1 MSVSSLETTNNG
13 VALLNRPVVVT
24 LLGHVDHGKT
34 TLLDALCGT
43 KITDR
48 EVGSMTQQVRAQQ
61 LEYKNNR
68 ITFVDT
74 PGHAAFSQMRSRG
87 GQLADI
93 VILVVAADDGVM
105 AQTKEAL
112 GHARAAGVPI
122 IIAVTKTDLPSSNP
136 AKVYQQLA
144 QENLLAESLGGEVVA
159 VELSAKTTTGLEKLL
174 DMILLVAEVEGLTQ
188 DSDQFAKGV
197 VLESWLDSHQGSSV
211 LLIMKS
217 GELSLGDTLY
227 TFNGIGGKVKC
238 LLKPNFG
245 KIDKALPGEA
255 IIVTG
260 LSSQPPV
267 GSVVVG
273 EGGQSYLASLEE
285 LISQQKELASLESFS
300 VSKEKGKNLNIVLKA
315 DVLGSVEAIKES
327 LLQLSSEECSLE
339 VIFAGTGDVSESDVL
354 LAGSTGSVILGFK
367 VKFPSDIAYSA
378 KVNGVEVRLYEL
390 IFDLLDD
397 ITGALKGLLT
407 KEQEKIKGRAEV
419 VKLFPLPSGDVV
431 LGCKI
436 LGGVISVEN
445 KVQVTR
451 QGELIHKSQVSNIK
465 QGAERLHRVSTGA
478 ECGLLLKPSYHAKKG
493 DIVDRV

>member
-144 QENLLAESLGGEVVA
+144 
-159 VELSAKTTTGLEKLL
+159 
-174 DMILLVAEVEGLTQ
+174 
-188 DSDQFAKGV
+188 
-197 VLESWLDSHQGSSV
+197 
-211 LLIMKS
+211 
-217 GELSLGDTLY
+217 
-227 TFNGIGGKVKC
+227 
-238 LLKPNFG
+238 
-245 KIDKALPGEA
+245 
-255 IIVTG
+255 
-260 LSSQPPV
+260 
-267 GSVVVG
+267 
-273 EGGQSYLASLEE
+273 
-285 LISQQKELASLESFS
+285 
-300 VSKEKGKNLNIVLKA
+300 
-315 DVLGSVEAIKES
+315 
-327 LLQLSSEECSLE
+327 
-339 VIFAGTGDVSESDVL
+339 
-354 LAGSTGSVILGFK
+354 
-367 VKFPSDIAYSA
+367 
-378 KVNGVEVRLYEL
+378 
-390 IFDLLDD
+390 
-397 ITGALKGLLT
+397 
-407 KEQEKIKGRAEV
+407 
-419 VKLFPLPSGDVV
+419 
-431 LGCKI
+431 
-436 LGGVISVEN
+436 
-445 KVQVTR
+445 
-451 QGELIHKSQVSNIK
+451 
-465 QGAERLHRVSTGA
+465 
-478 ECGLLLKPSYHAKKG
+478 
-493 DIVDRV
+493 